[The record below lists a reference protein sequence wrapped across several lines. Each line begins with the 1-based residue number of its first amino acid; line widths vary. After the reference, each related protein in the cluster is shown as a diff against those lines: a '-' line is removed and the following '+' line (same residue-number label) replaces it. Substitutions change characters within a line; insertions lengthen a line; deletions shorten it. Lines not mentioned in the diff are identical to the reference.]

1 MENATIEK
9 KLKEMIV
16 GRLFLSVA
24 PDDVITDASLIDAYG
39 VDSVCLLELVVGLE
53 ETFGILIEDGD
64 FDLRH
69 FISVAALRDFVK
81 DRLCTRTANHE

>member
-1 MENATIEK
+1 MDTAEIEK

-16 GRLFLSVA
+16 ERLFLQVR
-24 PDDVITDASLIDAYG
+24 PEEMDTDASLVETYG

-53 ETFGILIEDGD
+53 DAFGIVIEDSD
-64 FDLRH
+64 FDVRN

-81 DRLCTRTANHE
+81 ARL

>member
-16 GRLFLSVA
+16 GRLFLNVT
-24 PDDVITDASLIDAYG
+24 PDQVITDASLIEAYG

-53 ETFGILIEDGD
+53 ETFGIMIEDGD
-64 FDLRH
+64 FNLCN

-81 DRLCTRTANHE
+81 DRLCARISAHE

>member
-1 MENATIEK
+1 MDNTTIES

-16 GRLFLSVA
+16 ERLFLKVA
-24 PDDVITDASLIDAYG
+24 PADIQTDASLIDAYG

-53 ETFGILIEDGD
+53 EAFGVVIEDGD
-64 FDLRH
+64 FDVRN

-81 DRLCTRTANHE
+81 ARL

>member
-1 MENATIEK
+1 MDNATIEQ

-16 GRLFLSVA
+16 ERLFLQVA
-24 PDDVITDASLIDAYG
+24 PADVDTDASLVDAYG

-53 ETFGILIEDGD
+53 DAFGIVIEDSD
-64 FDLRH
+64 FDVRN

-81 DRLCTRTANHE
+81 SRL